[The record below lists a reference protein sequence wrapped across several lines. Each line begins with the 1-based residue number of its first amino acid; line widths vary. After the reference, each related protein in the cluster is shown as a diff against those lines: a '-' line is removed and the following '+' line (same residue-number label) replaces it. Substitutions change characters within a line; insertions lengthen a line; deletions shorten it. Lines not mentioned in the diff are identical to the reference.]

1 MSRKKIHRGIAASL
15 VVCRTITMLDYNA
28 DEFFLDNFEMGE
40 ELNENCATFSGLL
53 LKTFVRRSLTR
64 QKPD

>member
-40 ELNENCATFSGLL
+40 ELNENFWDLL
-53 LKTFVRRSLTR
+53 RFTIENLCKKKFDSTET
-64 QKPD
+64 